1 MNFDPALLDEL
12 GRVFV
17 EAAMRRIESEF
28 AEIEVVVGG
37 ASGHCAHLDGHGRA
51 TTRRK
56 DGELDDK

>member
-17 EAAMRRIESEF
+17 EAAMRRIESEPT
-28 AEIEVVVGG
+28 EIGVVEGWAG
-37 ASGHCAHLDGHGRA
+37 GHCAYLDRHGPA